1 VLVFAVGSE
10 HSQHSWSA
18 PRPMCQHA
26 DTHTLF
32 RPFASWPACL
42 PRLRQPCAWSEP
54 GAAHVTGEAFVSTVS
69 SREACIDAVAAAPTA
84 TCPEPKIA
92 NMPAALSGSMPCY
105 CQTGTDT
112 TPGPVCA
119 AAAAARRLPA
129 LRWPC
134 CLVCACVLGSVPR
147 LLTDALAPSVS
158 PRTPPCPV
166 SRSYLTVRQLLL
178 PHRGKPP
185 ASSACSSV
193 RSGPNGFAIGQLP
206 GLSGWKVQTC
216 GWRPGVHGLRTSL
229 NHRLRQEH
237 RQNRLPVQCW
247 ILGPQRRPMH
257 RVRHRE
263 IQGRRRGY
271 RVQ

>member
-1 VLVFAVGSE
+1 VLQRPQPGGYLRCAGRAV
-10 HSQHSWSA
+10 WCV
-18 PRPMCQHA
+18 R
-26 DTHTLF
+26 
-32 RPFASWPACL
+32 AC
-42 PRLRQPCAWSEP
+42 W
-54 GAAHVTGEAFVSTVS
+54 
-69 SREACIDAVAAAPTA
+69 
-84 TCPEPKIA
+84 
-92 NMPAALSGSMPCY
+92 ALSRGSLLMLL
-105 CQTGTDT
+105 
-112 TPGPVCA
+112 
-119 AAAAARRLPA
+119 RRRC
-129 LRWPC
+129 LRVRP
-134 CLVCACVLGSVPR
+134 L
-147 LLTDALAPSVS
+147 
-158 PRTPPCPV
+158 PV
-166 SRSYLTVRQLLL
+166 SRFYLTACVRQLLL

-271 RVQ
+271 RVQSLPRLFVVAGS